1 MSTQALRA
9 PRRLAL
15 AAGLAVAALIGGTV
29 ASALQATPSGQ
40 WASGSVRLSSNSA
53 KGSVSVT
60 GTSGPNS
67 LKRVLRTKVVVPSG
81 KVADV
86 QASFSAML
94 QSNAPDDGFAYCNG
108 YFTLDSQTNLDTS
121 FKPGDLIQLLGGSGD
136 ELPNAVG
143 VAMVGFK
150 QNIGPGTHYVNVMI
164 QSAYTGCTLYGRAI
178 NLVINLR

>member
-1 MSTQALRA
+1 MTIQALRA

-15 AAGLAVAALIGGTV
+15 AAGLAVAAMVGGTV
-29 ASALQATPSGQ
+29 ASALPATPSGQ
-40 WASGSVRLSSNSA
+40 WATGSVRLSSNSA
-53 KGSVSVT
+53 TGSIAIT

-81 KVADV
+81 RVADV
-86 QASFSAML
+86 QTSFSAML
-94 QSNAPDDGFAYCNG
+94 QPNAMDNEFAYCNG

-121 FKPGDLIQLLGGSGD
+121 FKPGDLVQLLGGGGD

-150 QNIGPGTHYVNVMI
+150 RNIGPGTHYVNVMI
-164 QSAYTGCTLYGRAI
+164 QSAYTGCTLSGRAL
-178 NLVINLR
+178 NVVINIR